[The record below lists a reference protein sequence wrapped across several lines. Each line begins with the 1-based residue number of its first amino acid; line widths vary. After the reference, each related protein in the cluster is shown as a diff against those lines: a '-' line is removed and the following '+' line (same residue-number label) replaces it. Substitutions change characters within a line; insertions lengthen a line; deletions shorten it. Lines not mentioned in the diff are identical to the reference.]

1 MDSTPATM
9 QAENAVAPRAN
20 AVVIRVEDVH
30 KYYELGETR
39 VHALRGVS
47 VEIQRGEFVAI
58 MGASGSG
65 KSTFMNM
72 LGCLDKPTSGRYLLE
87 GTDVSRHDKRAL
99 ALIRNQKIG
108 FVFQGFNLLART
120 TALENTELPTLYTK
134 IDNAERA
141 KRAADALAMVGLA
154 DRAHHF
160 PSQMS
165 GGQQQRV
172 AIARALVNRP
182 SILLADEPTGNL
194 DSRTSVEIL
203 EILQNLNDKGL
214 TIVLVTHEHDIAQ
227 FAKRILVFRDG
238 KIRKDDRVANRPRAT
253 DVLKTLPTLED

>member
-1 MDSTPATM
+1 
-9 QAENAVAPRAN
+9 
-20 AVVIRVEDVH
+20 
-30 KYYELGETR
+30 
-39 VHALRGVS
+39 VS
-47 VEIQRGEFVAI
+47 VDVGRGEFVAI

-72 LGCLDKPTSGRYLLE
+72 LGCLDRPSAGRYLLE
-87 GTDVSRHDKRAL
+87 GLDVSGHEKRAL

-120 TALENTELPTLYTK
+120 TALENVELPTLYTK
-134 IDNAERA
+134 LESAERGR
-141 KRAADALAMVGLA
+141 RAAEALALVGLS
-154 DRAHHF
+154 DRAQHF

-172 AIARALVNRP
+172 AVARALVNRP

-203 EILQNLNDKGL
+203 EIFQDLNDRGL

-227 FAKRILVFRDG
+227 FARRILVFKDG
-238 KIRKDDRVANRPRAT
+238 RIRKDESTLNRPRAT
-253 DVLKTLPTLED
+253 DVLKTLPSLED

>member
-1 MDSTPATM
+1 MSESPAASPSDSPA
-9 QAENAVAPRAN
+9 
-20 AVVIRVEDVH
+20 IRVDELH
-30 KYYELGETR
+30 KYYDLGETR

-47 VEIQRGEFVAI
+47 VQIERGEFVAI

-65 KSTFMNM
+65 KSTFMNL
-72 LGCLDKPTSGRYLLE
+72 LGCLDRPSAGRYFLD
-87 GTDVSRHDKRAL
+87 GIDVAEHDKRAL

-120 TALENTELPTLYTK
+120 TALENVELPTLYTK
-134 IDNAERA
+134 IDREERER
-141 KRAADALAMVGLA
+141 RAAEALNAVGLGE
-154 DRAHHF
+154 RAHHF

-203 EILQNLNDKGL
+203 QIFQDLNDRGL
-214 TIVLVTHEHDIAQ
+214 TIVLVTHEPDISQ
-227 FAKRILVFRDG
+227 FARRVLVFKDG
-238 KIRKDDRVANRPRAT
+238 RIRKDESVRNRPRAA